1 MALQTMSAPTRR
13 SATGWSSRARAPSRS
28 SRRTFGAASGS
39 PPGAKTAP
47 AGIEATASADSAK
60 VTPLI
65 AKARLGGPSR
75 SSSAPKPGPATM
87 HTCWIAERA
96 ALAAGRSASSTSR
109 GVVAAT
115 DGM

>member
-1 MALQTMSAPTRR
+1 M
-13 SATGWSSRARAPSRS
+13 
-28 SRRTFGAASGS
+28 
-39 PPGAKTAP
+39 AP

-60 VTPLI
+60 VAPLI

-75 SSSAPKPGPATM
+75 SSTAPKPGPATM
-87 HTCWIAERA
+87 QTCWIAERA
-96 ALAAGRSASSTSR
+96 ALAAGRSASSTRR